1 MYVAERPDYD
11 QALKAI
17 LREAHDGLLALIAP
31 DVRWRGELSPEL
43 VATKR
48 QVDLIWDVTL
58 PNGDL
63 GILHIEL
70 QTKIEAD
77 IGGRLAAYG
86 YRLWEEY
93 HRQLRSIVIFL
104 RPARSV
110 PTPPFMIEWMG
121 RPTSWYDYDV
131 IRLWELP
138 RELVLRTSY
147 VDLWPLAVLMKDT
160 SIEAAQTVAAQ
171 IAAADLPRHKRGELT
186 GLLILL
192 SGLRLRTSDLEA
204 LVRSNLMLEE
214 LLKESTF
221 AEAFRNLYH
230 DELTA
235 EGREEGL
242 AEGREEGL
250 AEGRAEQ
257 ARAAIKTVLTARF
270 GALDAALIAAIDQLD
285 QRDPAT
291 LNDLLAACATE
302 PLERIR
308 ERLGVA

>member
-1 MYVAERPDYD
+1 
-11 QALKAI
+11 
-17 LREAHDGLLALIAP
+17 
-31 DVRWRGELSPEL
+31 
-43 VATKR
+43 
-48 QVDLIWDVTL
+48 
-58 PNGDL
+58 
-63 GILHIEL
+63 
-70 QTKIEAD
+70 
-77 IGGRLAAYG
+77 
-86 YRLWEEY
+86 
-93 HRQLRSIVIFL
+93 
-104 RPARSV
+104 
-110 PTPPFMIEWMG
+110 
-121 RPTSWYDYDV
+121 
-131 IRLWELP
+131 
-138 RELVLRTSY
+138 
-147 VDLWPLAVLMKDT
+147 MKDT

-285 QRDPAT
+285 QRDQRDPTT